1 MARDLSG
8 WLPGLLGV
16 TSVTSE
22 GTAVPARAALNFVN
36 FRVTS
41 NASTDTIDIEAVE
54 GASDTANTNFD
65 QVSVETTTSSATP
78 SPVDGTSVTLA
89 TDSVTTIDVAAVA
102 IQVGAGKAKVFNVRR
117 HFLNDGG
124 TVTASTQ
131 EDVGGPDE
139 IGGALAASVA
149 IEYTGTTARVE
160 VTGVAATGLRWRV
173 DVQSVHVDAPASVPV
188 APELTSV
195 SPSSGAIAGG
205 TSITLTGTG
214 FTGATGVT
222 VGGSAATAVTV
233 VSDTEV
239 TCTTPMHS
247 AGAVDVVITTAAG
260 SDTLAGGFTYSAA
273 FDPSSASLTGW
284 MRAGSPWNVG
294 TAVWSGTASAGSSGS
309 RSADDA
315 TTGFPTPAD
324 GAALNSLVGPDF
336 NGTDDMLFGN
346 PLATS
351 NYWGTG
357 SGQVFVAALF
367 NADAADADP
376 GASSRRDAP
385 AIVSETNAYAGL
397 YFHAGGVTFAIVT
410 DAGGGTVYEITKACS
425 TGAWHSAVAWWD
437 GANLHLEID
446 GVAATPVATTGSAI
460 PSLADPLRIGRNYA
474 SAYFN
479 GRIYDLA
486 TATSAVMTSAEHIS
500 YVNSRYGLAL

>member
-1 MARDLSG
+1 MATTSG
-8 WLPGLLGV
+8 WLANLLGITTVQSDGVDV
-16 TSVTSE
+16 T
-22 GTAVPARAALNFVN
+22 ARAKLNFVN
-36 FRVTS
+36 MSVTS
-41 NASTDTIDIEAVE
+41 NADTDAIDVEVIDGATDTTN
-54 GASDTANTNFD
+54 SDFAQLTTEL
-65 QVSVETTTSSATP
+65 ETTNATETTAGATFALP
-78 SPVDGTSVTLA
+78 
-89 TDSVTTIDVAAVA
+89 TDSITTVDVQASAIVA
-102 IQVGAGKAKVFNVRR
+102 GAPSAKVFNVRR

-124 TVTASTQ
+124 SVTASTQ
-131 EDVGGPDE
+131 EDVGGPDVV
-139 IGGALAASVA
+139 GSALAATLA
-149 IEYTGTTARVE
+149 ISNTGTTAAVK
-160 VTGVAATGLRWRV
+160 VTGVAATTIRWRV
-173 DVQSVHVDAPASVPV
+173 DRQAVRVTAPTAVTP
-188 APELTSV
+188 APDLVSI
-195 SPSSGAIAGG
+195 SPSSGAAAGG
-205 TSITLTGTG
+205 TAVTLTGTG
-214 FTGATGVT
+214 FTGATGAT
-222 VGGSAATAVTV
+222 VGGVALSSFTV
-233 VSDTEV
+233 VDDTSI
-239 TCTTPMHS
+239 TGTTGMHG
-247 AGAVDVVITTAAG
+247 AGAVDVVVTGPGG
-260 SDTLAGGFTYSAA
+260 SDTLVGGYTYSSA
-273 FDPSSASLTGW
+273 FDPATKSLTGW
-284 MRAGSPWNVG
+284 LRAGSSWNGG

-346 PLATS
+346 PTTSS

-367 NADAADADP
+367 NADAAAADP

-410 DAGGGTVYEITKACS
+410 DAGGGTLYEITKACS

-479 GRIYDLA
+479 GRTYDLA

>member
-16 TSVTSE
+16 TSLQSE
-22 GTAVPARAALNFVN
+22 GTAVTARAALNFVN
-36 FRVTS
+36 FRITS
-41 NASTDTIDIEAVE
+41 NASTNTIDVEAVD
-54 GASDTANTNFD
+54 GAADTTNTNWD
-65 QVSVETTTSSATP
+65 QETAEATTTNATP
-78 SPVDGTSVTLA
+78 TTIGVTFSLP
-89 TDSVTTIDVAAVA
+89 TDSVTTVDAQVVAVEA
-102 IQVGAGKAKVFNVRR
+102 GAAKAKVFNVRR

-124 TVTASTQ
+124 SVTASTQ

-139 IGGALAASVA
+139 IGGALSATVA
-149 IEYTGTTARVE
+149 IEYTGTTARVD
-160 VTGVAATGLRWRV
+160 VSGVAATTIRWRL
-173 DVQSVHVDAPASVPV
+173 DRQSVRTTAPTVVAP
-188 APELTSV
+188 APELTAV
-195 SPSSGAIAGG
+195 SPTSGTTAGG
-205 TSITLTGTG
+205 TTITISGTGLTGT
-214 FTGATGVT
+214 TGVT
-222 VGGSAATAVTV
+222 VGGSAATSVTV

-239 TCTTPMHS
+239 TCVAPAHS
-247 AGAVDVVITTAAG
+247 AGAVDVVLTTPAG
-260 SDTLAGGFTYSAA
+260 SDTLAAAYTYSAA
-273 FDPSSASLTGW
+273 FDPATKSLTGW
-284 MRAGSPWNVG
+284 LRAGSSWNGG

-346 PLATS
+346 PTTSS

-367 NADAADADP
+367 NADAAAADP

-460 PSLADPLRIGRNYA
+460 PSLTDPLRIGRNYA

-479 GRIYDLA
+479 GRTYDLA